1 MDTRSA
7 IKAVGAIVMAVIA
20 ASSLTLNALGVTEML
35 GLTVDLRRW
44 LSVAAFI
51 GSCGFI
57 WWTKESSFVRDY
69 KLTLGGLEKLSE
81 EVANSP

>member
-1 MDTRSA
+1 MDIRSA
-7 IKAVGAIVMAVIA
+7 IKAVGTIVMGVIT
-20 ASSLTLNALGVTEML
+20 ASSLALNALGVTEML
-35 GLTVDLRRW
+35 GHTVDLRW
-44 LSVAAFI
+44 LSAAAFI

-81 EVANSP
+81 AVANSP